1 MPKVSVLPEHIAS
14 QIAAGEVVERPS
26 SVVKELVEN
35 AIDAGAKHVEINIGA
50 SGRDIRVADDG
61 CGMSAEDAVL
71 AFQRHAT
78 SKIKTADD
86 LSALCTLGFRGEAL
100 PSVASISKFT
110 CFTRTKEDAT
120 GTRVDLKDGTVTASS
135 TGCSPGTVM
144 EIKDLFFN
152 VPARLKFLKAA
163 STEFAH
169 IQEIVQSLAVAH
181 PAVAIEL
188 KKNENTVLKTTGSG
202 ELKKVIV
209 EAKLFSGKESLIE
222 VNESDSR
229 MGLKIHG
236 FIARPTHFRGDRKA
250 ILSIVNSR
258 PVRCPLTYK
267 ALDCAYSDLIPR
279 GRYPLAVVAI
289 TIDPEHIDVN
299 IHPTK
304 KEIKYSE
311 SNTLY
316 VTLNRALSTA
326 LREPRRELAAT
337 TTGAANLRELPG
349 RDFASLARDFET
361 ATRDSATAGSSSTA
375 TGFPSL
381 EPADLRPSDR
391 TLAGTASGMS
401 VYEEDLRSSTPTS
414 INAATVTS
422 LVGSGHIVAEPSGLD
437 DSESASRFERV
448 EQLRFAERLDYK
460 PDLTA
465 RPEYIDARH
474 QQLGLQERP
483 IQNRGGQM
491 PSLLGLDSDSPTTL
505 PAGWRLAG
513 YIHNTYFLFETPDG
527 MEIVEQHISH
537 ERLLYERLLARQATP
552 GRLTENVQQLCISAP
567 LNLTPEQADVLSQ
580 SLDHLKKLGFEFVVA
595 EGAEPACTQVPQELA
610 QKDYVKIIQ
619 KMLDD
624 LVAVDAA
631 HIDLEATKSVACQAA
646 VKNGMTL
653 SYDDII
659 RLVSAWLAIP
669 RNDTCPHGRPIRLK
683 FPMKKLFELFHPA

>member
-86 LSALCTLGFRGEAL
+86 LSALSTLGFRGEAL

-135 TGCSPGTVM
+135 TGCAPGTAM

-181 PAVAIEL
+181 PSVAIEL

-202 ELKKVIV
+202 DLKKVIV

-222 VNESDSR
+222 VNESESR

-236 FIARPTHFRGDRKA
+236 FVARPTHFRGDRKA

-267 ALDCAYSDLIPR
+267 ALDYAYSDLIPR
-279 GRYPLAVVAI
+279 GRYPLAVVSI

-316 VTLNRALSTA
+316 LTLNRALSTA

-337 TTGAANLRELPG
+337 TLSAPSHREDG
-349 RDFASLARDFET
+349 RDFASLARDFE
-361 ATRDSATAGSSSTA
+361 AAARDSASSR
-375 TGFPSL
+375 GEL
-381 EPADLRPSDR
+381 GEPTPIRPSDR
-391 TLAGTASGMS
+391 ALAGSTSGMS
-401 VYEEDLRSSTPTS
+401 VYEEELSSSIPTS
-414 INAATVTS
+414 INATTVTS
-422 LVGSGHIVAEPSGLD
+422 LVGSGSGQLVAEPSALD
-437 DSESASRFERV
+437 TAETSSRFERA
-448 EQLRFAERLDYK
+448 EQLRFAERLDYR
-460 PDLTA
+460 PDLNA
-465 RPEYIDARH
+465 RPEYLDARH
-474 QQLGLQERP
+474 QQLGLQERSMP
-483 IQNRGGQM
+483 GRSGQM
-491 PSLLGLDSDSPTTL
+491 PSVLGLGSDSPTSL

-527 MEIVEQHISH
+527 MEIIEQHIAH

-567 LNLTPEQADVLSQ
+567 LNLTPEQTEVLSQ
-580 SLDHLKKLGFEFVVA
+580 SLEHLRKLGFEFVVA
-595 EGAEPACTQVPQELA
+595 EETEAACTQVPQELA
-610 QKDYVKIIQ
+610 QKDYVKVIQ

-659 RLVSAWLAIP
+659 RLVSAWLATP
-669 RNDTCPHGRPIRLK
+669 RNDTCPHGRPVRLK

>member
-35 AIDAGAKHVEINIGA
+35 AIDAGAQHVEINIGA

-86 LSALCTLGFRGEAL
+86 LSALSTLGFRGEAL

-110 CFTRTKEDAT
+110 CFTRTKEDAS

-135 TGCSPGTVM
+135 TGCAPGTVM

-169 IQEIVQSLAVAH
+169 IQEIVQSLAIAH
-181 PAVAIEL
+181 PSVAIEL
-188 KKNENTVLKTTGSG
+188 KKNESTVLKTTGSG
-202 ELKKVIV
+202 DLKKVIV

-222 VNESDSR
+222 VIESESR

-236 FIARPTHFRGDRKA
+236 YVARPTHFRGDRKA

-267 ALDCAYSDLIPR
+267 ALDYAYSDLIPR
-279 GRYPLAVVAI
+279 GRYPLAVLAI

-316 VTLNRALSTA
+316 LTLNRALSTA
-326 LREPRRELAAT
+326 LREPRRELAAAT
-337 TTGAANLRELPG
+337 SNAPGFREQTSG
-349 RDFASLARDFET
+349 RDFASLARDFE
-361 ATRDSATAGSSSTA
+361 SSSA
-375 TGFPSL
+375 SSSHGPSAL
-381 EPADLRPSDR
+381 SEPASLRPSDR
-391 TLAGTASGMS
+391 TFAGAASGMS
-401 VYEEDLRSSTPTS
+401 VYEEELSSSIPTT
-414 INAATVTS
+414 INATTVTS
-422 LVGSGHIVAEPSGLD
+422 LASTGSGLVAEPSVLD
-437 DSESASRFERV
+437 SSQTGSRFEHI

-460 PDLTA
+460 PDLSA
-465 RPEYIDARH
+465 RPEYIDARN
-474 QQLGLQERP
+474 QQLGLQERSTP
-483 IQNRGGQM
+483 SHNGQM
-491 PSLLGLDSDSPTTL
+491 PSVLGLGSDAPTTL

-537 ERLLYERLLARQATP
+537 ERTLYERLLARQTTP
-552 GRLTENVQQLCISAP
+552 GRMTENVQQLCISAP
-567 LNLTPEQADVLSQ
+567 LHLTPEQSEVLSQ
-580 SLDHLKKLGFEFVVA
+580 SLEHLRKLGFDFVVA
-595 EGAEPACTQVPQELA
+595 EGTEAACTQVPQELA
-610 QKDYVKIIQ
+610 QKDYVKVIQ

-659 RLVSAWLAIP
+659 RLVSAWLATP